1 MKIEKTTKKN
11 HSQELLPQII
21 ERIFAICRSDPN
33 FHLKDELEIV
43 ENKIQAL
50 KQKTSKQDSLIEQS
64 FQIKKDFLY
73 RIEILDEQNSVK
85 QVELLESIGSEL

>member
-50 KQKTSKQDSLIEQS
+50 KQKSSKQDSLIEQS

>member
-50 KQKTSKQDSLIEQS
+50 KQKISKQDSLIEQS